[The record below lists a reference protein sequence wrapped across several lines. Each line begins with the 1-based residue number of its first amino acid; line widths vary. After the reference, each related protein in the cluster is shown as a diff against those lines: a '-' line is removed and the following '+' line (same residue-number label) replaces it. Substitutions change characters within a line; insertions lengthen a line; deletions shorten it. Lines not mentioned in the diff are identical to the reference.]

1 MRRVTCFCTKI
12 KTVEWVPTPKL
23 RKPLC
28 ERRRLATSCHVE
40 EFFFVDTILELLAPK
55 LSWFHR
61 WASPWSSVTLLHPQR
76 NSEKSMASTPI
87 QILGFHVRPKI
98 LDIHRYS
105 HFISILG
112 QQKLPVSFRL
122 GLSSCR
128 RPMTQEILRV
138 RALEFSGEIGIVAGK
153 GVSTYINQFL
163 PLIVGFSCNMLL
175 QFWEIAATYFV
186 LYPPNWRLKNW
197 HMFRVASPHIVEHG
211 VKMENLY
218 NDMCFWQH
226 NFWPC
231 KIIAGLWICS
241 HWMDDSMLIVS
252 LSCDIKT
259 VWWLSQRNGDFTYR
273 QQAHDG
279 NQNVSGLFWNHGTV
293 SRIRQS

>member
-1 MRRVTCFCTKI
+1 
-12 KTVEWVPTPKL
+12 
-23 RKPLC
+23 
-28 ERRRLATSCHVE
+28 
-40 EFFFVDTILELLAPK
+40 
-55 LSWFHR
+55 
-61 WASPWSSVTLLHPQR
+61 
-76 NSEKSMASTPI
+76 
-87 QILGFHVRPKI
+87 
-98 LDIHRYS
+98 
-105 HFISILG
+105 
-112 QQKLPVSFRL
+112 
-122 GLSSCR
+122 
-128 RPMTQEILRV
+128 MTQEILRV